1 MSYCSKC
8 GAPPVRRTVLHPLR
22 RSRFAAGLYACVPK
36 GKKRGLS
43 IAGMVI
49 GICTNVLLFTTC
61 CTYSPLLTVL
71 FFLCAVTG
79 LIISI
84 FGKVNEPAGR
94 GFAISGII
102 LRALRRH
109 VFPFV
114 IEALLIADML
124 DRFGIAPRRQAAHDI
139 FIS

>member
-1 MSYCSKC
+1 MGYCTKC
-8 GAPPVRRTVLHPLR
+8 GAPLSGERYCSRCGAPVLPNVSAPQ
-22 RSRFAAGLYACVPK
+22 K
-36 GKKRGLS
+36 GKRGLS

-71 FFLCAVTG
+71 FFFCAVTG

-84 FGKVNEPAGR
+84 FGKVNEPGGR

-102 LRALRRH
+102 LCAVAVCISL
-109 VFPFV
+109 V

-124 DRFGIAPRRQAAHDI
+124 DHFDIAPADKLPMI
-139 FIS
+139 FFIS

>member
-1 MSYCSKC
+1 MGYCTKC
-8 GAPPVRRTVLHPLR
+8 GAPLSGERYCSRCGAPVLPNVSMPQ
-22 RSRFAAGLYACVPK
+22 K
-36 GKKRGLS
+36 GKRGLS
-43 IAGMVI
+43 IAGTVI
-49 GICTNVLLFTTC
+49 GICSNVLLFTTC

-71 FFLCAVTG
+71 FFLFAATG

-102 LRALRRH
+102 LCAVAVCISL
-109 VFPFV
+109 V

-124 DRFGIAPRRQAAHDI
+124 DHFGIAPADKLPMI
-139 FIS
+139 FFIS

>member
-1 MSYCSKC
+1 MGYCTKC
-8 GAPPVRRTVLHPLR
+8 GAPLSGERYCSRCGAPVLPNVSAPQ
-22 RSRFAAGLYACVPK
+22 K
-36 GKKRGLS
+36 GKRGLS

-71 FFLCAVTG
+71 FFLFAATG

-102 LRALRRH
+102 LCAAAACISL
-109 VFPFV
+109 V

-124 DRFGIAPRRQAAHDI
+124 DHFDIAPADKLPMI
-139 FIS
+139 FFIS

>member
-1 MSYCSKC
+1 MGYCTKC
-8 GAPPVRRTVLHPLR
+8 GAPLSGERYCSRCGAPVLPNVSAPQ
-22 RSRFAAGLYACVPK
+22 K
-36 GKKRGLS
+36 GKRGLS
-43 IAGMVI
+43 IAGTVI
-49 GICTNVLLFTTC
+49 GICSNVLLFTTC

-71 FFLCAVTG
+71 FFLFAATG

-102 LRALRRH
+102 LCAVAVCISL
-109 VFPFV
+109 V

-124 DRFGIAPRRQAAHDI
+124 DHFGIAPADKLPMI
-139 FIS
+139 FFIS

>member
-1 MSYCSKC
+1 MGYCTKC
-8 GAPPVRRTVLHPLR
+8 GAPLSGERYCSRCGAPVLPNVSAPQ
-22 RSRFAAGLYACVPK
+22 K
-36 GKKRGLS
+36 GKRGLS

-102 LRALRRH
+102 LCAAAACISL
-109 VFPFV
+109 V

-124 DRFGIAPRRQAAHDI
+124 DHFDIAPADKLPMI
-139 FIS
+139 FFIS

>member
-1 MSYCSKC
+1 MGYCTKFGAPLSGERYCSRC
-8 GAPPVRRTVLHPLR
+8 GAPVLPNV
-22 RSRFAAGLYACVPK
+22 SAPQK
-36 GKKRGLS
+36 GKRGLS

-84 FGKVNEPAGR
+84 FGKVNEPGGR

-102 LRALRRH
+102 LCAVAVCISL
-109 VFPFV
+109 V

-124 DRFGIAPRRQAAHDI
+124 DHFGIAPADKLPMI
-139 FIS
+139 FFIS

>member
-8 GAPPVRRTVLHPLR
+8 GAPLSGERYCSRCGAPVLPNVSMPQ
-22 RSRFAAGLYACVPK
+22 K
-36 GKKRGLS
+36 GKRGLS

-84 FGKVNEPAGR
+84 FGKVNEPGGR

-102 LRALRRH
+102 LCAAAVCISL
-109 VFPFV
+109 V
-114 IEALLIADML
+114 IVALLIADML
-124 DRFGIAPRRQAAHDI
+124 DHFGIAPADKLPMI
-139 FIS
+139 FFIS

>member
-1 MSYCSKC
+1 MSYCTKC
-8 GAPPVRRTVLHPLR
+8 GAPLSGGRYCTRCGAPVLPQDCTPA
-22 RSRFAAGLYACVPK
+22 SQK
-36 GKKRGLS
+36 GKRGLS
-43 IAGMVI
+43 IAGTVI

-84 FGKVNEPAGR
+84 FGKVNEPGGR

-102 LRALRRH
+102 LCAVAVCISL
-109 VFPFV
+109 V

-124 DRFGIAPRRQAAHDI
+124 DHFDIAPADKLPMI
-139 FIS
+139 FFIS

>member
-1 MSYCSKC
+1 MRRT
-8 GAPPVRRTVLHPLR
+8 PVRRTVLHPLR

-36 GKKRGLS
+36 GKKRAQHSRHGNRHMLKCAAS
-43 IAGMVI
+43 
-49 GICTNVLLFTTC
+49 FTTC

-71 FFLCAVTG
+71 FFLFAATG

-102 LRALRRH
+102 LCAAAVCISL
-109 VFPFV
+109 V

-124 DRFGIAPRRQAAHDI
+124 DRFGIAPADKLPMI
-139 FIS
+139 FYIA